1 MPSLR
6 IAHFFA
12 AIALLLISFILI
24 PLASLLM
31 GTSPQEVATYGL
43 DNEALYALYIGV
55 SASILATIIL
65 ILLGVPLAY
74 LLARKEFRG
83 RDLMKALVDLPL
95 VVPHGVA
102 GIALLVAFNSR
113 AALGSILSSLGIR
126 LEDSFWGIVAVMAFV
141 STPLMID
148 ALVDGFL
155 GVDVSLEHV
164 ARSLGAS
171 ESETFWRITLPLAS
185 RSLITGSL
193 LSWARGMSEVGALLI
208 VAYYPKSINVLIME
222 RFWTYGLQVAKATAF
237 PLLLISLVTFVLIRR
252 FSGRR

>member
-1 MPSLR
+1 MAQL
-6 IAHFFA
+6 FA
-12 AIALLLISFILI
+12 ALSLLLISFILI
-24 PLASLLM
+24 PLASLIM
-31 GTSPQEVATYGL
+31 STSPQEVVAYGL
-43 DNEALYALYIGV
+43 DSEAIYALYIGV
-55 SASILATIIL
+55 SASVLATIIL

-74 LLARKEFRG
+74 LLARRDFKG

-113 AALGSILSSLGIR
+113 ATLGSIFSSLGIR

-148 ALVDGFL
+148 ALVDGFSSI
-155 GVDVSLEHV
+155 DISLEHV

-185 RSLITGSL
+185 RSLVTGSL

-237 PLLLISLVTFVLIRR
+237 PLLLISLITFVLIRR
-252 FSGRR
+252 FSGRK